1 MRISKKNLLK
11 VISENQEM
19 DEFAYRPL
27 GTQDVSNKVSSSRP
41 IWFPGNENDDMPD
54 GWELNPTKTPGEEKY
69 YMYLNGKAEEEWIAA
84 NQEFLDNLMEKTGKD
99 FQIVDKTTTKYKPRN
114 KQVGTSYVH
123 SGINKPVKTKMKI
136 EINRIVHQILATPEV
151 NARLERL
158 SIPDIRAR
166 ETKHLN
172 HYGEMSND
180 KIEYQTHTFNSY
192 LSANQFLNFVVARIQ
207 KAPIEMEHKSY
218 HLARQ
223 FNQIYNNWDETVK
236 NQQSYQGKTDA
247 YKLDK
252 FGMDENNLDVSVRM
266 DLSITG
272 YLRRQYG
279 EIREFEWQIKFQT
292 KFGRKL
298 QDSRWLGSLNPDKNE
313 TITKRV
319 TLEPGIEFD
328 DSRLT
333 INNFEIRNALI
344 EGLTELKD
352 LFFKKFKP
360 IDSLK
365 LAEFKQ
371 TDVIKQQRIQ

>member
-1 MRISKKNLLK
+1 
-11 VISENQEM
+11 
-19 DEFAYRPL
+19 
-27 GTQDVSNKVSSSRP
+27 
-41 IWFPGNENDDMPD
+41 
-54 GWELNPTKTPGEEKY
+54 
-69 YMYLNGKAEEEWIAA
+69 
-84 NQEFLDNLMEKTGKD
+84 MEKTGKD

-252 FGMDENNLDVSVRM
+252 FGMDEKPENTRNNIIKYEYIITEIINKKDLYIICSKSSDFETHPTNIPLNIYEIDYNSVDVSSDTFKYTMPDMYFNKTKDLDLYLDNLIKFKDYIVYN
-266 DLSITG
+266 DAELALSI
-272 YLRRQYG
+272 
-279 EIREFEWQIKFQT
+279 
-292 KFGRKL
+292 
-298 QDSRWLGSLNPDKNE
+298 
-313 TITKRV
+313 
-319 TLEPGIEFD
+319 
-328 DSRLT
+328 
-333 INNFEIRNALI
+333 LI
-344 EGLTELKD
+344 
-352 LFFKKFKP
+352 
-360 IDSLK
+360 
-365 LAEFKQ
+365 AFKQ
-371 TDVIKQQRIQ
+371 LMPK